1 MADITPAPLYLK
13 DVILTV
19 DGDTYEKA
27 ISSATFTPTVP
38 TATFKGLSDDAVYTQ
53 AGSASWMVDLA
64 YVQDWDSA
72 DSLSGY
78 LFANQGDEVTLSFKP
93 KSATGGTFSCT
104 VVIIPGSIG
113 GAVDSFATTTVSLP
127 VIGQPTFTPA
137 V

>member
-13 DVILTV
+13 DVTLSV

-27 ISSATFTPTVP
+27 ISSATITATVP

-53 AGSASWMVDLA
+53 AGAASWMVDLV
-64 YVQDWDSA
+64 YLQDWDSA
-72 DSLSGY
+72 DSLSAY
-78 LFANQGDEVTLSFKP
+78 LFNNQGAEVTLLFTP
-93 KSATGGTFSCT
+93 ASASSGTFSCT
-104 VVIIPGSIG
+104 VVIVPGSIG

-137 V
+137 A